1 MPTNVDYPYSP
12 SWLNRLTA
20 WIVSLPGPAWFYYL
34 LGLVLVALFS
44 RGIGWI
50 VGVNLNE
57 ADEIRVIVY
66 SIYPVYFVALTH
78 FLDGQA
84 LAALAKFRQVLP
96 IDEASYQRLAYRLT
110 TIPARGAWIAT
121 TLALLPGAVV
131 TLTDPSDPFI
141 RSGNSFAIGLTVGV
155 TMFTVACVFIFAYH
169 TIRQLRM
176 IDQIHRLAT
185 KINPYHAGPLYAFSE
200 LTSRTGIGLIFFA
213 YFIVLVSGPDPYSL
227 ILYVIL
233 ASIALVA
240 IAAFVLPL
248 LGMHQRLKQEK
259 AKLQTEIN
267 HGIEVAH
274 QELQERVQTRNFVG
288 VDDLDKVLSS
298 LLSLREVAAKLSTWP
313 WQAETLRGFVSA
325 LLLPVLIWVLT
336 TLLERFL
343 AL

>member
-1 MPTNVDYPYSP
+1 MPTNIDYPYSP

-34 LGLVLVALFS
+34 LGLVLIALVS
-44 RGIGWI
+44 RGTGWI
-50 VGVNLNE
+50 VGVNLSTT
-57 ADEIRVIVY
+57 DEIRVIVY

-84 LAALAKFRQVLP
+84 LVALAKFRQVLS
-96 IDEASYQRLAYRLT
+96 INEASYQQLAYGLT
-110 TIPARGAWIAT
+110 TIPARGAWLAT
-121 TLALLPGAVV
+121 VLALIPGAIV
-131 TLTDPSDPFI
+131 TITDPSDPFI
-141 RSGNSFAIGLTVGV
+141 RSGSPIAITVTLV
-155 TMFTVACVFIFAYH
+155 ASIFTLACVFIFAYH

-185 KINPYHAGPLYAFSE
+185 KINPFHAGPLYAFSE

-227 ILYVIL
+227 LLYVII

-248 LGMHQRLKQEK
+248 LGMHERLKQEK
-259 AKLQTEIN
+259 AKLQAEVN

-288 VDDLDKVLSS
+288 IDDLDKVISS

-325 LLLPVLIWVLT
+325 LLLPVLIWILT
-336 TLLERFL
+336 TFLERFL
-343 AL
+343 TF